1 MFVIASL
8 DEVCITALLDRLVEA
23 IVAEAYPSVVIHS
36 LSYTNRGPVAIA
48 MLLDLV
54 IVVGNMCYTATLVIL
69 VFFELATGE
78 RLPDDTTGTV
88 TL

>member
-1 MFVIASL
+1 MFVIVSI
-8 DEVCITALLDRLVEA
+8 DEMFITALLDRL
-23 IVAEAYPSVVIHS
+23 AEAVIAVG
-36 LSYTNRGPVAIA
+36 L
-48 MLLDLV
+48 LLDLV
-54 IVVGNMCYTATLVIL
+54 VVVGNKCYTATLVIL

>member
-1 MFVIASL
+1 
-8 DEVCITALLDRLVEA
+8 
-23 IVAEAYPSVVIHS
+23 
-36 LSYTNRGPVAIA
+36 
-48 MLLDLV
+48 MLLDLI

>member
-8 DEVCITALLDRLVEA
+8 DEMRITALLNRQ
-23 IVAEAYPSVVIHS
+23 AEAVVAVG
-36 LSYTNRGPVAIA
+36 L
-48 MLLDLV
+48 LLDLV